1 MTMNFTQFRIARPTD
16 QIQLLEQ
23 FYCDGVGLEK
33 VGEFGGH
40 RGYPTVPSE
49 NPYWVEKGVTIADPY
64 GWRVVLMNTAGI

>member
-23 FYCDGVGLEK
+23 FYCEGLGLEK

-40 RGYPTVPSE
+40 RGYPAVPPE
-49 NPYWVEKGVTIADPY
+49 NPY
-64 GWRVVLMNTAGI
+64 